1 MIPSLFFFMILWNSN
16 AAWHGGDGDDNST
29 QQQQQTLYPNQ
40 HLGDTQFTGEGTA
53 TITEDGRLVLE
64 GDAPR
69 YRILEPLVEN
79 VSITMDARRVS
90 EEEDLA
96 YQGFVIGA
104 RSQHYDDSEC
114 GANTYYASVTYDDG
128 LARFEKELYHGT
140 GTNAFYPGFDD
151 GEEQVRVFDN
161 DVPRNVWIKL
171 NFTVTTTEDNN
182 ARLELAVNGKQV
194 LEYVDNGNWPV
205 DPDSDVEC
213 EGFYPENK
221 IVQSPG
227 FVFIRNDG
235 LGRAEYRNL
244 EIKELSNKDVNSN

>member
-1 MIPSLFFFMILWNSN
+1 MIPSLFLFMILWNSN
-16 AAWHGGDGDDNST
+16 AAWHDNST
-29 QQQQQTLYPNQ
+29 QTTLYPNQ

-53 TITEDGRLVLE
+53 TITKDGRVVLE

-69 YRILEPLVEN
+69 YRILEPLIEN

-90 EEEDLA
+90 EDEDLA

-140 GTNAFYPGFDD
+140 GTNAFYPDFDSDELVQVFDD
-151 GEEQVRVFDN
+151 DN
-161 DVPRNVWIKL
+161 GVPKNVWIKL

-182 ARLELAVNGKQV
+182 ARLELSVNGKQV

-205 DPDSDVEC
+205 DPENDVEC

-221 IVQSPG
+221 IIQSPG

-244 EIKELSNKDVNSN
+244 EIRELK